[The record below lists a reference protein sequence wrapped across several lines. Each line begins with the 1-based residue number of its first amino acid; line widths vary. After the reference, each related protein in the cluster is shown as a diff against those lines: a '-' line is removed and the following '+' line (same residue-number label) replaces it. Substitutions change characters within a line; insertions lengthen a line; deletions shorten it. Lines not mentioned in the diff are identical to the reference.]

1 MSGRRI
7 PSLRILALKVLGW
20 RPRIAAVSSLSSMRQ
35 LISLMAKVLTR
46 ARSVNAIKLSRNK
59 VKDTHNTL
67 TMAITPEIIIRTPA
81 ILFTHRSPT
90 ISSFFL
96 KNRTPE
102 LRNRNHKPEPIK
114 TPMTRVDAE
123 TILSSSP
130 NPSAANTA
138 INAKIVVELV
148 SARKPV

>member
-1 MSGRRI
+1 MDALKI
-7 PSLRILALKVLGW
+7 ALKVLGW

-90 ISSFFL
+90 MSSFFL
-96 KNRTPE
+96 KNITPQ

-138 INAKIVVELV
+138 IDAKIVVELV